1 MAYVINKFS
10 GEQLIV
16 LEDGTIDTST
26 SIGLVGRNYVGY
38 GETQNENFVYLLEN
52 FANDA
57 PPARPLAGQT
67 WFNTTNNVVY
77 VYDGV
82 AWAPVGAAVLD
93 AIAPTV
99 PNDGTLWLDTTA
111 NQLKI
116 WLGSSWGLIGPEAV
130 AGFGVTRARSTSVQ
144 DILENNKPI
153 IILEINDV
161 PIAICTA
168 ESFTINP
175 NSSISG
181 FSNNLIAG
189 INLSS
194 FAKINGSITGNA
206 GSADSLS
213 TARFINGVAFDGQQN
228 ITIKSST
235 TNRLLK
241 GSYIIGNDFDG
252 SAETTW
258 TVDASPSNLI
268 GKVVARNSEGG
279 FSAGTISATFVGN
292 LTGNVT
298 ATSGTSRFN
307 VVEATSF
314 IGATLSG
321 NASTASQLATARRI
335 NGVPFNGTADIIVP
349 ADAGTL
355 TGTTLNSTVTQSSL
369 TTVGTLTSLS
379 VSNLGASVGSGGE
392 IRIFV
397 DSSVPTIRSTTGQL
411 NFDMGDTGPDISFVN
426 SSRSLSLGGPFA
438 PAIIGDNS
446 TNLGIVGYKFDK
458 VFANEFKGN
467 ADTATLAA
475 RATSLAGGGP
485 GAIPYQTASGTT
497 AMLGL
502 GSSGFVLKAQS
513 GGIGWEALASEQL
526 NRGSYVN
533 MINTLNSGAVSFF
546 NSSVPVTISV
556 DATTTNTANKVVA
569 RDGSGNFSAGT
580 ITANLTGNV
589 NGNLTGNVT
598 GSVTG
603 NAGTATRLQTAR
615 TINGV
620 SFDGTSNITV
630 QATDPT
636 KVRLSGDSM
645 TGFLT
650 LHSNPV
656 ANNHA
661 ATKQYVDSVTLG
673 IPTSLYDEFAS
684 GTKSPGP
691 QAFPERNI
699 RGFAAYNSTDFPGA
713 YYGGI
718 TISGPS
724 KVYSGQI
731 AFNWNSE
738 ESAPTGLYFRVND
751 DTSNTSEW
759 SAWQQVSTSAQLNGK
774 VDRAGDTM
782 QGFLTLAANPVNTF
796 HAATKAYVDSR
807 VPGLTFRSGVSYST
821 VGFTNQVGSWNFNSN
836 YFDIFPPAGKAMGN
850 LLAFIPS
857 IHVLHYAGVVNGDDS
872 TVCTYSYFGDRIR
885 VYVQNTEQRSTP
897 AANWLAI
904 WS

>member
-52 FANDA
+52 FANEA
-57 PPARPLAGQT
+57 PPVRPLAGQT

-77 VYDGV
+77 VYDGI

-93 AIAPTV
+93 SVAPVV
-99 PNDGTLWLDTTA
+99 PNEGTLWLDTTA

-116 WLGSSWGLIGPEAV
+116 WLGSAWGLVGPEAV

-144 DILENNKPI
+144 DALENNKPV

-161 PIAICTA
+161 PIAICAA

-194 FAKINGSITGNA
+194 FARINGNITGNA
-206 GSADSLS
+206 GSADRLA

-228 ITIKSST
+228 VTVKSST
-235 TNRLLK
+235 TNKLLK
-241 GSYIIGNDFDG
+241 GSYIVGNDFDG

-258 TVDASPSNLI
+258 TVDASSSNLI

-298 ATSGTSRFN
+298 ATFGTSKFN
-307 VVEATSF
+307 IVEATAF
-314 IGATLSG
+314 VGATLSG

-335 NGVPFNGTADIIVP
+335 NGVLFNGTADIVVP
-349 ADAGTL
+349 AEAGTL
-355 TGTTLNSTVTQSSL
+355 TGNTLNSIITQSSL
-369 TTVGTLTSLS
+369 TSVGTLSSLS
-379 VSNLGASVGSGGE
+379 VSNSGATVGEGGE
-392 IRIFV
+392 LRIFV
-397 DSSVPTIRSTTGQL
+397 DSSTPTIRSNTGQL
-411 NFDMGDTGPDISFVN
+411 NFDMGDTGPDLTFIN

-438 PAIIGDNS
+438 PAIIGDNT
-446 TNLGIVGYKFDK
+446 TNLGINGYKFDK

-467 ADTATLAA
+467 ADTATLSA

-485 GAIPYQTASGTT
+485 GAIPYQTAAGTT

-502 GSSGFVLKAQS
+502 GSAGFVLKAQS
-513 GGIGWEALASEQL
+513 GSIGWEALASEQL

-533 MINTLNSGAVSFF
+533 MNNSINSGAVSFF

-556 DATTTNTANKVVA
+556 DATTSNTANKIVA
-569 RDGSGNFSAGT
+569 RDANGNFSAGA
-580 ITANLTGNV
+580 ITANLFGNV
-589 NGNLTGNVT
+589 SGNLTGNVT

-603 NAGTATRLQTAR
+603 NAGTATRLQTPR

-620 SFDGTSNITV
+620 SFDGSANITV
-630 QATDPT
+630 QANDPT
-636 KVRLSGDSM
+636 KVSLSGDSM

-661 ATKQYVDSVTLG
+661 ATKQYVDTVTLG
-673 IPTSLYDEFAS
+673 ISTSLYDEFAT
-684 GTKSPGP
+684 GIKSPGP

-699 RGFAAYNSTDFPGA
+699 RGFAAYSSTDFPGA

-738 ESAPTGLYFRVND
+738 ESAPSGLYFRVND

-759 SAWQQVSTSAQLNGK
+759 SAWQQVSTSAQLDGK
-774 VDRAGDTM
+774 INRSGDSM
-782 QGFLTLAANPVNTF
+782 SGFLTLAANPVNTF
-796 HAATKAYVDSR
+796 HAATKQYVDGR
-807 VPGLTFRSGVSYST
+807 VPGFSFISGASYST
-821 VGFTNQVGSWNFNSN
+821 SGFTNQVGSFNDGANF
-836 YFDIFPPAGKAMGN
+836 FDVFPPAGKSMAN
-850 LLAFIPS
+850 LLSFIPS
-857 IHVLHYAGVVNGDDS
+857 IHVIHFAGGVNGDDS
-872 TVCTYSYFGDRIR
+872 MRCTYSYFGDRIR

-897 AANWLAI
+897 AANYLAI